1 MGCGCGTNK
10 TNEQAPKTRLA
21 RAKESIRNVWEKTQI
36 DQPKVRCYPGPGNFQ
51 ERSVS
56 AGP

>member
-10 TNEQAPKTRLA
+10 TNEESQKTRLA

-36 DQPKVRCYPGPGNFQ
+36 DQPMHTVKRINKK
-51 ERSVS
+51 
-56 AGP
+56 

>member
-21 RAKESIRNVWEKTQI
+21 RAKESIRNVWEKAQI
-36 DQPKVRCYPGPGNFQ
+36 DQPMHTVKRINKK
-51 ERSVS
+51 
-56 AGP
+56 